1 MTLFR
6 SGVYKLAYQRWRAAV
21 QAAPL
26 AVRIE
31 AKVRGRLALGLGI
44 ESVTEIGCRLHHTY
58 GVPVIPASG
67 LKGALRAAMVAP
79 EDVEAWKKRSNFLF
93 GSPESLGFADVLD
106 AWWVPEPGSGLAVDV
121 VTAHHP
127 AYYTGSADAA
137 PTDFDDPVPN
147 HFLTITGKFAF
158 AVVAPNESWK
168 QFIDKLLRQVLEDRG
183 LGAKRSSGYGRFHQI
198 QPW

>member
-1 MTLFR
+1 V
-6 SGVYKLAYQRWRAAV
+6 S
-21 QAAPL
+21 
-26 AVRIE
+26 
-31 AKVRGRLALGLGI
+31 
-44 ESVTEIGCRLHHTY
+44 
-58 GVPVIPASG
+58 
-67 LKGALRAAMVAP
+67 
-79 EDVEAWKKRSNFLF
+79 
-93 GSPESLGFADVLD
+93 D
-106 AWWVPEPGSGLAVDV
+106 AWWVPETGSGLTVDV
-121 VTAHHP
+121 VTAHHSE
-127 AYYTGSADAA
+127 YYTGSGDAA